1 VGCAVGGGAVG
12 GGAVGWCGG
21 VFVGGCG
28 RGVGGVVVLY
38 FSNRERDLLICCVG
52 KVVWDG
58 KDGIINTV

>member
-1 VGCAVGGGAVG
+1 
-12 GGAVGWCGG
+12 VGWCGG

-58 KDGIINTV
+58 KDGRT